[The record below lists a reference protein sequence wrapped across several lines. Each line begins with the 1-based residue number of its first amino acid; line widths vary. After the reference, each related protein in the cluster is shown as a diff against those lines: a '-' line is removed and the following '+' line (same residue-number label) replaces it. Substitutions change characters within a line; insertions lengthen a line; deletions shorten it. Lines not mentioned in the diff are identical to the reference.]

1 MSRRPLIRRGLVIA
15 SAAVIGLG
23 LAACSSGSS
32 SSGTTS
38 AAAGTGSA
46 AASAGGSAAASGGA
60 TGAGCAKPIGV
71 SVADQKSLFYVAAV
85 QGMQAAADKA
95 GCELKITSAN
105 NNSSQQVEQ
114 VNDLLN
120 QDIGALVFIS
130 QDSTAAAAG
139 VRAANQADVPVV
151 AVDQRPESGSGE
163 LATYIATDSVKA
175 AKQLCTWLFQQMGG
189 SGELAILHGV
199 LGSTAE
205 IQRTQGCQE
214 ALAENP
220 NIKLVAE
227 DTANWDETEAFT
239 KTQNI
244 LTANP
249 NLKAV
254 FGESDAMAIG
264 AAKAAQQGNRPGMLF
279 VGIDGFPTMFDAVS
293 SGLTQATMAQQPYHM
308 GELAVEQALGIVNGT
323 GGDLPAEQYQDTV
336 LINKDTVASNDVTT
350 FYGPDAKTAG

>member
-23 LAACSSGSS
+23 LAACSGGSS

-38 AAAGTGSA
+38 AAAGGGSA
-46 AASAGGSAAASGGA
+46 ATSAGGSGGAAA
-60 TGAGCAKPIGV
+60 GCSKPIGV

-264 AAKAAQQGNRPGMLF
+264 AAKAAQQGNRSGMFF

-308 GELAVEQALGIVNGT
+308 GEIAVEQAVGIVNGT
-323 GGDLPAEQYQDTV
+323 GADLPAEQYQDTV

-350 FYGPDAKTAG
+350 FYGPDAKSAG

>member
-23 LAACSSGSS
+23 LAACSGGSS

-38 AAAGTGSA
+38 AAAGGGSA
-46 AASAGGSAAASGGA
+46 ATSAGGSGGAAA
-60 TGAGCAKPIGV
+60 GCSKPIGV

-264 AAKAAQQGNRPGMLF
+264 AAKAAQQGNRSGMFF
-279 VGIDGFPTMFDAVS
+279 VGIDGFPTMFDAVT

-308 GELAVEQALGIVNGT
+308 GEIAVEQAVGIVNGT
-323 GGDLPAEQYQDTV
+323 GADLPAEQYQDTV

-350 FYGPDAKTAG
+350 FYGPDAKSAG

>member
-1 MSRRPLIRRGLVIA
+1 MTRRLPHRLAVLATIA
-15 SAAVIGLG
+15 VAGLG
-23 LAACSSGSS
+23 LVACSGGSTT
-32 SSGTTS
+32 SSGT
-38 AAAGTGSA
+38 GGGSA
-46 AASAGGSAAASGGA
+46 AASAGASAGASGA
-60 TGAGCAKPIGV
+60 AGAGCSKPIGV

-95 GCELKITSAN
+95 GCELKVTSAN

-175 AKQLCTWLFQQMGG
+175 AHQLCTWLFQQMGG

-205 IQRTQGCQE
+205 IQRTQGCQD

-264 AAKAAQQGNRPGMLF
+264 AAKAAQQAGRTGMNF
-279 VGIDGFPTMFDAVS
+279 VGIDGFPTMFDAVA
-293 SGLTQATMAQQPYHM
+293 SGLTQATMAQQPYKM
-308 GELAVEQALGIVNGT
+308 GELAVEQAVGIVNGT
-323 GGDLPAEQYQDTV
+323 GAELPAEQYQDTV
-336 LINKDTVASNDVTT
+336 LITKDNVATQDVTT
-350 FYGPDAKTAG
+350 FYGPDARSIG

>member
-1 MSRRPLIRRGLVIA
+1 MSRQLVRRGLAIA
-15 SAAVIGLG
+15 GVAALGFGLV
-23 LAACSSGSS
+23 ACG
-32 SSGTTS
+32 SGTS
-38 AAAGTGSA
+38 ASGGTTGG
-46 AASAGGSAAASGGA
+46 SAGGSASGSAAA
-60 TGAGCAKPIGV
+60 GAGCQKPIGV

-95 GCELKITSAN
+95 GCQLKITSAN

-114 VNDLLN
+114 VNDLLS

-139 VRAANQADVPVV
+139 VRAANQSDVPVI

-175 AKQLCTWLFQQMGG
+175 AHQLCTWLFEQMGG

-205 IQRTQGCQE
+205 IQRTQGCQQ

-264 AAKAAQQGNRPGMLF
+264 AAKAAQQAGRTGMNF
-279 VGIDGFPTMFDAVS
+279 VGIDGFPTMFDAIA
-293 SGLTQATMAQQPYHM
+293 SGLTQGTMAQQPYKM
-308 GELAVEQALGIVNGT
+308 GELSVEQAIGIVNGT
-323 GGDLPAEQYQDTV
+323 GGDLPAEHYQDTV
-336 LINKDTVASNDVTT
+336 LINKDNVASQDVTT
-350 FYGPDAKTAG
+350 FYGPSARSAG

>member
-1 MSRRPLIRRGLVIA
+1 MNRLPLRRGIAIA
-15 SAAVIGLG
+15 SIAIAGLG
-23 LAACSSGSS
+23 LAACSGGSTS

-38 AAAGTGSA
+38 GP
-46 AASAGGSAAASGGA
+46 AAASGNAATSGGA
-60 TGAGCAKPIGV
+60 AAGAGCSKPIGV

-139 VRAANQADVPVV
+139 VRAANQADVPVI

-175 AKQLCTWLFQQMGG
+175 AHQLCTWLFQQMGG

-205 IQRTQGCQE
+205 IQRTQGCQD

-227 DTANWDETEAFT
+227 DTANWDETEAFS

-264 AAKAAQQGNRPGMLF
+264 AAKAAQQANRTGMNF
-279 VGIDGFPTMFDAVS
+279 VGIDGFPTMFDAIA
-293 SGLTQATMAQQPYHM
+293 SGLTQGTMAQQPYHM
-308 GELAVEQALGIVNGT
+308 GELAVEQAMGIVNGT
-323 GGDLPAEQYQDTV
+323 GEQLPAEQYQDTV
-336 LINKDTVASNDVTT
+336 LINKDNVATQDVTT
-350 FYGPDAKTAG
+350 FYGPNAKSAS